1 MASRA
6 NRSKGARGPE
16 EWKPRD
22 EDYWCQY
29 AQDWTEIKERWD
41 LTMTEPEGDAVV
53 EMLQKCED
61 PPDVEVWE
69 ALGTA
74 TGEHKPEPT
83 EGPEGVMRRGLRSR
97 GTEGAREPRG
107 RDGVPG
113 RIGPQRQGRR
123 RGWGGM

>member
-1 MASRA
+1 
-6 NRSKGARGPE
+6 
-16 EWKPRD
+16 
-22 EDYWCQY
+22 
-29 AQDWTEIKERWD
+29 
-41 LTMTEPEGDAVV
+41 MTEPEGDAVV
-53 EMLQKCED
+53 EMLQSCED
-61 PPDVEVWE
+61 PPVVEVELWE

-123 RGWGGM
+123 RGGM